1 MYTTDLFDITITPA
15 SRHGLPFKISFVEST
30 PYKSQVLRAIEMTI
44 SELKKRVEKAIKD
57 EDEVGQSHAEDDL
70 QHAQRAEEIVKV
82 SSLEHYAVDQTA
94 VIVAG
99 TQIGVIKIE
108 QREVWKS
115 Y

>member
-15 SRHGLPFKISFVEST
+15 SRNGQPFKISFVEST
-30 PYKSQVLRAIEMTI
+30 PYKSQVLKAIDMTI
-44 SELKKRVEKAIKD
+44 SEIRKRKEKAVKE
-57 EDEVGQSHAEDDL
+57 EDEVAEGHADDEL
-70 QHAQRAEEIVKV
+70 QHAVQAEEIVKV
-82 SSLEHYAVDQTA
+82 SSLEDYAVEQTA

-108 QREVWKS
+108 QREVWKI

>member
-1 MYTTDLFDITITPA
+1 MYTTDLFEITITPA
-15 SRHGLPFKISFVEST
+15 SRHGQAFKISFVEST
-30 PYKSQVLRAIEMTI
+30 PYKSQVLKTIGMTI
-44 SELKKRVEKAIKD
+44 SELRKAVDRAIKE
-57 EDEVGQSHAEDDL
+57 EDEVAQGHAEDEI
-70 QHAQRAEEIVKV
+70 QQAVQAEEIVKV

-108 QREVWKS
+108 QREVWKA